1 MTVSVRRLLP
11 ILLAIGLALSAV
23 AQASGHD
30 DAALADRRSP
40 ITVAVGS
47 IATDGLTT
55 TSVVAGSIESHLL
68 YMSPFEYDYA
78 SGTYDIEPALATGV
92 EILDDGLRY
101 RITLRQDALFHD
113 GTPVDAAALANWIAM
128 LTDEDH
134 PLYECG
140 HQRENHR
147 LGAHAGVEVIDE
159 YTIDFLLTRI
169 NPAQFDWFTQNAY
182 APMSPAALEAF
193 GCDIARNPVS
203 TGPYEL
209 ADWQPGEYVVLDRFT
224 DFYDPTMGMA
234 DRIIAR
240 YIPERAAQVAALEAG
255 EVHLIEGV
263 SPEEA
268 ERLRATP
275 GIEVVE
281 RETLFVFFFH
291 FDTRI
296 EPLDDVRVRQAL
308 NYAVNKDAIIDDALM
323 GAAHRSYAPLS
334 PAFGQFYAGDVVRH
348 YDYDPERAR
357 ELLAEAGYPDGF
369 DITVHA
375 IDTPRAGM
383 ERTLEVAQLVQADW
397 RAVGVNARIE
407 VSDWASFEPRRAR
420 GEMAVAARG
429 WTPWTGDPDG
439 TIMQNFH
446 PNFHPPSGRGVTF
459 LDDPEATRLMD
470 IASTTVDPEQ
480 RAQAWIN
487 AQERI
492 VELAPW
498 LFLYHSVV
506 YEAHTDR
513 LQNYTPWAGGLF
525 AGLPFAWLE

>member
-1 MTVSVRRLLP
+1 MLVTPRRLLP
-11 ILLAIGLALSAV
+11 TLLVSIVMMSAASSLGQGAEPTE
-23 AQASGHD
+23 AQ
-30 DAALADRRSP
+30 RQTP

-55 TSVVAGSIESHLL
+55 TSVLGGGIESHLIF
-68 YMSPFEYDYA
+68 MSPVEYDYR
-78 SGTYDIEPALATGV
+78 SGTYAIAPALARDIQV
-92 EILDDGLRY
+92 LDDGLRY
-101 RITLRQDALFHD
+101 RVTLRQDAKFHD
-113 GTPVDAAALANWIAM
+113 GTAVDAEAVANWIAM
-128 LTDEDH
+128 LTDPDH
-134 PLYECG
+134 SLYTCG

-147 LGAHAGVEVIDE
+147 LGTNAGVEIVDE
-159 YTIDFLLTRI
+159 YTLDFLLTRV

-182 APMSPAALEAF
+182 APMSPAALTQY

-203 TGPYEL
+203 TGPYML
-209 ADWQPGEYVVLDRFT
+209 ADWQPGEYAVLDRFA
-224 DFYDPTMGMA
+224 DFYDPAVGVTR
-234 DRIIAR
+234 RIIAR
-240 YIPERAAQVAALEAG
+240 YIPEMAAQVAALEAG

-268 ERLRATP
+268 QRLRAIP
-275 GIEVVE
+275 GIEIVE

-291 FDTRI
+291 FDTRVA
-296 EPLDDVRVRQAL
+296 PLDDVRVRQAL
-308 NYAVNKDAIIDDALM
+308 NYAVNKDAIIDDTLM

-334 PAFGQFYAGDVVRH
+334 PAFGEFYAGDVVHH

-357 ELLAEAGYPDGF
+357 QLLTEAGHPDGF
-369 DITVHA
+369 EITIHA

-397 RAVGVNARIE
+397 RAIGVDARIE
-407 VSDWASFEPRRAR
+407 VSDWASFEPRRSR

-439 TIMQNFH
+439 TILQNFH
-446 PNFHPPSGRGVTF
+446 PRFHPPSGRAVTF
-459 LDDPEATRLMD
+459 LDDPEATRRMD
-470 IASTTVDPEQ
+470 LASITVDPVT
-480 RAQAWIN
+480 RAQAWLD

-506 YEAHTDR
+506 FEAHTDR
-513 LQNYTPWAGGLF
+513 LQNYTPWSGGLF
-525 AGLPFAWLE
+525 SGLLYAWLE